1 MRDRIHG
8 NEYWVTLVYVDS
20 YQDGVLKGRFSNP
33 YLEMPEEFSSLSD
46 FLVKIECMLDT
57 MRLPQSYAEPRTF
70 RETSVSIQNDP
81 QVRLLPGRKAT
92 FALSVRFRQHNSW
105 QGHITWLDKNQR
117 QNFRSA
123 LELIFLLDSALRE
136 NAAPNT
142 ESISLS

>member
-20 YQDGVLKGRFSNP
+20 YQDSVLKGRFSNP
-33 YLEMPEEFSSLSD
+33 YLEMPEEFTSLSD
-46 FLVKIECMLDT
+46 FLVKIECLLDT

-105 QGHITWLDKNQR
+105 QGHITWLDKGKR

-123 LELIFLLDSALRE
+123 LELVFLLDSAMRE
-136 NAAPNT
+136 NAAPSS